1 MGPMRR
7 HGVMYWMDSMQE
19 LNSRRRSG
27 VFTEN
32 FVSILG
38 LNMVLSSLTLEIFLW
53 WAVPQR
59 FYYLYKKSNVEY
71 LKVIIISY
79 YCSNYLTENLPDS
92 FSETKF

>member
-27 VFTEN
+27 VFTDN

-38 LNMVLSSLTLEIFLW
+38 LNMVLSSLTLEIFLCD
-53 WAVPQR
+53 VR
-59 FYYLYKKSNVEY
+59 C
-71 LKVIIISY
+71 LKLLCLKDFITYIRNRMWNI
-79 YCSNYLTENLPDS
+79 
-92 FSETKF
+92 